1 MLNNIY
7 SSTYSV
13 FSTIY
18 IMLAALLFSS
28 FYICNCAFYSILLTH
43 LLKKGRGTPTG
54 TTSQQRAVPIIS
66 YRRASSIHEYNEVSY
81 VCSSTLPPPILT
93 VLHGVIVSF
102 VLLICSS
109 FLCPLFTLTQLNILF
124 TSSPSSF
131 ILHIR
136 F

>member
-1 MLNNIY
+1 
-7 SSTYSV
+7 
-13 FSTIY
+13 
-18 IMLAALLFSS
+18 
-28 FYICNCAFYSILLTH
+28 
-43 LLKKGRGTPTG
+43 
-54 TTSQQRAVPIIS
+54 
-66 YRRASSIHEYNEVSY
+66 
-81 VCSSTLPPPILT
+81 